1 MTSGAP
7 GTLTNFLSLCRW
19 TWLTWR
25 GLTSWRR
32 RPTDGSS
39 STCWRRCW
47 HSTPTNG
54 SPPWRRWTIHSLP
67 WRTCCT
73 SLTAH
78 SKTTRSAVDDH
89 SRYRSM
95 FSFATAAVKP
105 PSVSLTVFRVFYSV
119 KSCFQNM
126 DICKRRCSAFEN
138 GKNMFASNNTP
149 SAATNLTVTF
159 SSQLNQHNQVRTL
172 SVTCRR
178 VFFFILLSNILLD
191 PCWRFYRSLITVM
204 GCMFSFLC
212 RIWFIGFF
220 LCERKWF
227 PEEVHL
233 QYTFGKPRN
242 DFFQNVYY
250 QCLCYRHTFF
260 WVLNFWVFIFL
271 GS

>member
-1 MTSGAP
+1 MITSGAP

-54 SPPWRRWTIHSLP
+54 SRPWRRWTIHSLP

-78 SKTTRSAVDDH
+78 SKTTRSAVDDQ

-105 PSVSLTVFRVFYSV
+105 PSVSLTVFHVFYSV

-191 PCWRFYRSLITVM
+191 PCWRFYRSLIYR
-204 GCMFSFLC
+204 FLLV
-212 RIWFIGFF
+212 RKKMISWRGPFTIYIWKAKEWFLSKCLLPMPLLQAYIFTKMCLTEGIVFF
-220 LCERKWF
+220 VCQAEWKNTC
-227 PEEVHL
+227 L
-233 QYTFGKPRN
+233 QG
-242 DFFQNVYY
+242 
-250 QCLCYRHTFF
+250 
-260 WVLNFWVFIFL
+260 
-271 GS
+271 